1 MNWLHRLPLRYLL
14 PILLGGFA
22 AIVSGL
28 AHLNT
33 RPAVYENVER
43 QAVARMRATLA
54 GTQGALELLWR
65 TGHFGGMKSLIATF
79 GAERGQTVTAL
90 VGADGVILAST
101 SLREVGQSAAN
112 IYSALD
118 PALLDRIKT
127 TGGTSVSL
135 SPDKTSIAGY
145 ARVCGPDLTSL
156 RTRECGFFY
165 HEKSLIHETAEAVL
179 LLRAQ
184 AIKSVLAIALLTLLF
199 LWLLHLLLTRRAQR
213 LVAGARAFASGDT
226 TVRTGLDGGDEFAEV
241 GRAFD
246 SMLDTVVEDQAKR
259 KLAEDALRES
269 HDLLE
274 QRVLQ
279 RTSQLRESEERY
291 RELFENADDLIQ
303 SVRSDG
309 SFMYVNPAW
318 RRTLGYSEEEIDGLT
333 LFQIIHPDDHA
344 HCRTIFDRLVSGQS
358 VERIEARFVTK
369 SGEDVLVEGN
379 ASCRFKDG
387 SPVATRAIFHDVT
400 RHAEA
405 ERSLQDAKEAA
416 ESAANTKSRFLAA
429 ASHDLR
435 QPLQSLGLY
444 LSVLERRLEQPR
456 QKEISAKIRKS
467 LDTMAELLDALLDI
481 SKLDGGSITLE
492 KRDFRIQE
500 LLDRIVTDNIQQ
512 AEKKGLHLIC
522 TSADCV
528 VHTDP
533 GLLER
538 VIENFVTNAI
548 RYTERGRVSIDCQ
561 CSGDTA
567 RIAVTDTGIGIAKH
581 DLDKV
586 FEEYYQLDNP
596 VRDKRKGLGLGLSI
610 VKHIALLLDH
620 PLDVTSVPG
629 EGSTFAVEVPVGR
642 AEVERVQPRA
652 PAKAPARV
660 DREPIVLLVDD
671 DPAIVDATTMLLRS
685 AGVQVHSA
693 SSGGDALAQIKAGMR
708 PDLVVSDYRLPGY
721 SGVEVIQRVRQATVD
736 DLPAVLMTGDTS
748 AHEAETAK
756 LSNCTILHK
765 PVDTDRLLSVIE
777 DLTGNRTLVNA

>member
-22 AIVSGL
+22 VIVSGL

-65 TGHFGGMKSLIATF
+65 TGHFDGVKRLIATF

-101 SLREVGQSAAN
+101 SLREVGQPAAN
-112 IYSALD
+112 IHSALD
-118 PALLDRIKT
+118 PALLDRIET

-135 SPDKTSIAGY
+135 SPDRTSIAGY

-156 RTRECGFFY
+156 RTRDCGFLY

-184 AIKSVLAIALLTLLF
+184 AIKSVLAIAFLTLLF

-213 LVAGARAFASGDT
+213 LVASARAFAKGDT
-226 TVRTGLDGGDEFAEV
+226 TVRTGLHGGDEFAEV

-246 SMLDTVVEDQAKR
+246 AMLDAVVEDQAKR

-303 SVRSDG
+303 SVRPDG
-309 SFMYVNPAW
+309 SFIYVNPAW
-318 RRTLGYSEEEIDGLT
+318 RNTLGYSEDEVDGLT

-344 HCRTIFDRLVSGQS
+344 HCRTIFDRLMSGGVADQ
-358 VERIEARFVTK
+358 IEARLLTK
-369 SGEDVLVEGN
+369 TGDAVLVEGS
-379 ASCRFKDG
+379 ASCRFRDG

-400 RHAEA
+400 SHVEA
-405 ERSLQDAKEAA
+405 ERSLQDAKEVA
-416 ESAANTKSRFLAA
+416 ESATMTKSRFLAA

-444 LSVLERRLEQPR
+444 LSVLERRLDQPEQ
-456 QKEISAKIRKS
+456 QEISAKIRKS
-467 LDTMAELLDALLDI
+467 LETMGELLDALLDI
-481 SKLDGGSITLE
+481 SKLEGGSITVE
-492 KRDFRIQE
+492 TRDVRLQE

-512 AEKKGLHLIC
+512 AEGKGLQLEC

-528 VHTDP
+528 VHSDA

-548 RYTERGRVSIDCQ
+548 RYTDQGRVRIDCQ
-561 CSGDTA
+561 CGDGVA
-567 RIAVTDTGIGIAKH
+567 RIAVTDTGVGIAKD

-586 FEEYYQLDNP
+586 FEEYYQLDNL
-596 VRDKRKGLGLGLSI
+596 VRDRRKGLGLGLSI
-610 VKHIALLLDH
+610 VKHIARLLDH
-620 PLDVTSVPG
+620 PLEVTSVPG
-629 EGSTFAVEVPVGR
+629 EGSTFAVQVPLGTTEVGR
-642 AEVERVQPRA
+642 TEAHA
-652 PAKAPARV
+652 PAKAPPRG

-685 AGVQVHSA
+685 AGVQVYSA
-693 SSGGDALAQIKAGMR
+693 SSGDDALAQIKAGMR
-708 PDLVVSDYRLPGY
+708 PDVLVSDYRLPGY
-721 SGVEVIQRVRQATVD
+721 TGVEVIQRVRQATVGN
-736 DLPAVLMTGDTS
+736 LPTVLMTGDTS
-748 AHEAETAK
+748 AHEIEAVN
-756 LSNCTILHK
+756 LYNCTILHK
-765 PVDTDRLLSVIE
+765 PVDTDRLISVIE
-777 DLTGNRTLVNA
+777 NLTA